1 MPRYMLLMHPAKF
14 PAMGDPPPADVVADM
29 MRFNEE
35 LAQAGVL
42 LALDGLTQPE
52 DAVRVRFAGDGP
64 SVTDGPFTEAKELI
78 GGYWVIQ
85 ASSKEEAVQWVRR
98 CPARAGDMIEVR
110 PIQRAPGDD

>member
-1 MPRYMLLMHPAKF
+1 
-14 PAMGDPPPADVVADM
+14 
-29 MRFNEE
+29 
-35 LAQAGVL
+35 
-42 LALDGLTQPE
+42 
-52 DAVRVRFAGDGP
+52 
-64 SVTDGPFTEAKELI
+64 VTDGPFTEAKELI